1 MSEQD
6 QERINRAADG
16 MYDAIREYEQA
27 AGFDAVA
34 RADRRLSAAAD
45 AYDTAIEQCGPSKY
59 VRPVD
64 VSRN

>member
-6 QERINRAADG
+6 QERINRAADR

-27 AGFDAVA
+27 AGFDAVV
-34 RADRRLSAAAD
+34 RADRMLSAAAD
-45 AYDTAIEQCGPSKY
+45 AYDQAIEQCGASKY
-59 VRPVD
+59 VRQVD